1 MTLNKELKT
10 LDSFYLWFRVFGVS
24 FPKLSNTSQV
34 LIQKETAH
42 IDWEKGAE
50 ISILVNKIPTQWWP
64 FLSLRSPNKLYMYY
78 IYTLLFSCNYNLFC
92 CWFNKKL
99 ELHLIAVSILKI
111 TFGLAKI
118 KVPKIGIPMSKT
130 ACINPCLSTCETD
143 ITWLT

>member
-10 LDSFYLWFRVFGVS
+10 LDSFYLWFRVSGVS

-34 LIQKETAH
+34 LIQKETVC

-50 ISILVNKIPTQWWP
+50 ISISVNKIPTQWWP

-78 IYTLLFSCNYNLFC
+78 IYTLLFSCYYNLFC

-99 ELHLIAVSILKI
+99 ELHLIVVSILKI

-118 KVPKIGIPMSKT
+118 KVPKIGTLCQKQPV
-130 ACINPCLSTCETD
+130 STPVWVPVKQ
-143 ITWLT
+143 I

>member
-34 LIQKETAH
+34 LIQKETVC
-42 IDWEKGAE
+42 IDCEKGAQ
-50 ISILVNKIPTQWWP
+50 ISILANKIPTQWWS

-78 IYTLLFSCNYNLFC
+78 IYKLLFSCYYNLLC

-99 ELHLIAVSILKI
+99 ELHLIVASILKI

-118 KVPKIGIPMSKT
+118 KVPKIDIPMSKT
-130 ACINPCLSTCETD
+130 ACTNPCLSICETD
-143 ITWLT
+143 ITSLT

>member
-1 MTLNKELKT
+1 M
-10 LDSFYLWFRVFGVS
+10 DSFYLWFRVFGVS
-24 FPKLSNTSQV
+24 FPKLSNTSQA
-34 LIQKETAH
+34 LMQKETVC
-42 IDWEKGAE
+42 IDCEKGDQ
-50 ISILVNKIPTQWWP
+50 ISILANKIPTQWWS

-78 IYTLLFSCNYNLFC
+78 IYTLLFSCYYNLFC

-99 ELHLIAVSILKI
+99 ELHLIVVSILKI

-118 KVPKIGIPMSKT
+118 KSAQNRYTMSKT